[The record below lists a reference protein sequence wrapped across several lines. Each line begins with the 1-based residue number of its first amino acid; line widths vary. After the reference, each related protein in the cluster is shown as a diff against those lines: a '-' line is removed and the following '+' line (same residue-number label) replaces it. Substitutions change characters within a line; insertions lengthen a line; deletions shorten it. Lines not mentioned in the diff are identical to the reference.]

1 MVCPKDYVVI
11 TTNRLGN
18 IVSWNNDAKA
28 IFGHSIDKVMGKSIM
43 SIIPEHDNVYAP
55 LPWRVTNDREYSRF
69 FVKTDASNSWKVG
82 IVGPKAIRDRLRS
95 SFKV

>member
-1 MVCPKDYVVI
+1 MQKITFDLKTSATKLETNRDSIRKGETLLRRMVCSKDYVVI
-11 TTNRLGN
+11 TTDRLGN

-55 LPWRVTNDREYSRF
+55 LP
-69 FVKTDASNSWKVG
+69 
-82 IVGPKAIRDRLRS
+82 
-95 SFKV
+95 